1 MSGTRSRCCAI
12 RRCENLEPCK
22 SWLALVAV
30 LLTNMLLNLA
40 DRFGVYYDALVD
52 KYDASRAAVGWIF
65 SIRWTFIFLAGG
77 FISPFIDIYGC
88 RPVAMTFAL
97 LYAVATTLSAFAPT
111 IGSLYFIYSALTGLG
126 DSGMYLAG
134 VTTIQRLFNRNRG
147 LATGVAGL
155 GFPIGV
161 IIHPLHAQLFL
172 DLYGVSGV
180 FLMHGAI
187 SFHALIFAFA
197 LKTPPRLRQVS
208 QDDAGKH
215 NYDNKDDHIGDCHDD
230 DDDDDGNGDDGG
242 GKKLQPDNCNLKQAS
257 PKKAKCHKLSNY
269 FRQLV
274 DFSILRN
281 AVFALTVIHYTLL
294 WQVRLG
300 VVTQIV
306 NCAKFRGIP
315 VNEASHLLSLSGL
328 ISLCMTVVSAV
339 VMNSSC
345 LNPALYSGL
354 AALCLAS
361 SAFGCAFSH
370 SYATFCG
377 SAAVLGFAD

>member
-1 MSGTRSRCCAI
+1 MK
-12 RRCENLEPCK
+12 L
-22 SWLALVAV
+22 
-30 LLTNMLLNLA
+30 
-40 DRFGVYYDALVD
+40 Y
-52 KYDASRAAVGWIF
+52 
-65 SIRWTFIFLAGG
+65 SIYLCSYRVIFL
-77 FISPFIDIYGC
+77 S
-88 RPVAMTFAL
+88 
-97 LYAVATTLSAFAPT
+97 
-111 IGSLYFIYSALTGLG
+111 TGLG

-377 SAAVLGFAD
+377 SAAVLGFADGKFGKGLCVCVCVCLTDFASSHSAFCPGVIYIYIYIYI

>member
-1 MSGTRSRCCAI
+1 MK
-12 RRCENLEPCK
+12 L
-22 SWLALVAV
+22 
-30 LLTNMLLNLA
+30 
-40 DRFGVYYDALVD
+40 Y
-52 KYDASRAAVGWIF
+52 
-65 SIRWTFIFLAGG
+65 SIYLCSYRVIFL
-77 FISPFIDIYGC
+77 S
-88 RPVAMTFAL
+88 
-97 LYAVATTLSAFAPT
+97 
-111 IGSLYFIYSALTGLG
+111 TGLG

-377 SAAVLGFAD
+377 SAAVLGFADGKFGKGVCVFFHVVIALKQFIREHFNVQSLLYIQTGMTGNS